1 MTQPDSKTQLSATG
15 FEAGGGSGHSRC
27 SRFPGDRDYN
37 LTSSAPGAS
46 SSGSLAG
53 ALIRF
58 PDEFDLLFPPH
69 QSSFF
74 GYSERRV
81 VIRLAAR
88 SIRQENYEIV
98 LPAADLAG
106 IR

>member
-15 FEAGGGSGHSRC
+15 FEVGGGSGHSRC
-27 SRFPGDRDYN
+27 SRLPGDRDYN

-74 GYSERRV
+74 GYSDFV
-81 VIRLAAR
+81 SFSDWRLGLSGKKITR
-88 SIRQENYEIV
+88 SFY
-98 LPAADLAG
+98 LPLIWQG
-106 IR
+106 

>member
-1 MTQPDSKTQLSATG
+1 VDRVTRGVVGFRGIGIATRQAALLAPLPPD
-15 FEAGGGSGHSRC
+15 HSQGP
-27 SRFPGDRDYN
+27 SFAF
-37 LTSSAPGAS
+37 LTSSIS
-46 SSGSLAG
+46 SSRR
-53 ALIRF
+53 IN
-58 PDEFDLLFPPH
+58 PP
-69 QSSFF
+69 FF
-74 GYSERRV
+74 GYSELRV